1 MVTDTKQVPV
11 SGNRKPPAAG
21 KGRQKGAVNK
31 LTKTIKEAIEAS
43 FDQVGGSAYL
53 TRMAEEHPQAY
64 MTLLGK
70 VIPTQV
76 DANVTGKIGMPDIVL
91 GVRPE

>member
-1 MVTDTKQVPV
+1 MVTDTKQVTV

-43 FDQVGGSAYL
+43 FDQVGGTAYL
-53 TRMAEEHPQAY
+53 ARMAEEHPQAY

-76 DANVTGKIGMPDIVL
+76 HADIQGVGMPVINI
-91 GVRPE
+91 GVAPE